1 MRKFAQISDLFKK
14 SGANFLS
21 YEKDSESAGFI
32 LKFYDDP
39 QKIPVATDWFLY
51 LDDLLLTAENEF
63 GIEPDSW
70 KD

>member
-1 MRKFAQISDLFKK
+1 MRKFAPINDLFRKP
-14 SGANFLS
+14 GLNFLS
-21 YEKDSESAGFI
+21 YEKDSESAGYI

-39 QKIPVATDWFLY
+39 QKSPINTDWFLD
-51 LDDLLLTAENEF
+51 LESLLLTAENDY